1 MQHVLI
7 LKIKSTIYCVAWL
20 DENGQPNEPLV
31 CMDSAWLLDTIQ
43 ARHIRKPN
51 APYCPSNSPWPG
63 LHTHVLGSQPQPG
76 LPDDRLLP
84 TLGRRAEVR
93 RRGAAAGGAGDLRW
107 IGLTCGAAVLRRES
121 RRGCAAPGGRCGR
134 WRLASPRGRV
144 GAWRLA
150 ARRGRAAPC
159 LEAGAVA
166 SGAWRVEAKAA
177 GLDRRTAEARR
188 AGGRAGKQKQP
199 QAAGRSIFLQSC
211 NAIPIFSTKLE
222 QMDL

>member
-1 MQHVLI
+1 
-7 LKIKSTIYCVAWL
+7 
-20 DENGQPNEPLV
+20 
-31 CMDSAWLLDTIQ
+31 MDSAWLLDTIQ

-107 IGLTCGAAVLRRES
+107 IRLTCGAAVLRRES

-134 WRLASPRGRV
+134 
-144 GAWRLA
+144 
-150 ARRGRAAPC
+150 AAPC

-177 GLDRRTAEARR
+177 ALDRRTAEARR
-188 AGGRAGKQKQP
+188 AGGRANRSSPKQQKVHSRVNIVL
-199 QAAGRSIFLQSC
+199 ARG
-211 NAIPIFSTKLE
+211 
-222 QMDL
+222 D